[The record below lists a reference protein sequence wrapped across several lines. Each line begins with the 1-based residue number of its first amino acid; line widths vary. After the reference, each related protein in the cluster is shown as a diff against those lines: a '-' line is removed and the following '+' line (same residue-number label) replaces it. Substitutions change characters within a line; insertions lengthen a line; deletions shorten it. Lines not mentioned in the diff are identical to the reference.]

1 MTENLNRSQST
12 KPRFGAARDGRPVLV
27 VGPFPPPVTGF
38 REITR
43 ALAARLEAG
52 PGVGSVNTASKQK
65 SAALRHLSQ
74 ILRNLWAGWRILRA
88 PSQGYGVI
96 SLGCNGSW
104 GLLYTLF
111 HAVLARSTG
120 LNVTLH
126 HHSYAYIDRHMRL
139 MAWLCRIGG
148 PRLTHV
154 FLAPTMAA
162 AFTGLYGAGLT
173 TAVLPNAI
181 FVSAGGEKPPVP
193 TAEGRAIT
201 LGLLSNLDAA
211 KGLHDFVATARLLH
225 KGASASRVRMVLAG
239 PIRDESDKHLVTTA
253 QSEGVLTWLGPLYGA
268 DKRRFFDDLDIFL
281 FATRYRHEAQ
291 PTVIYEALA
300 SGVAVIAYDRGAIAD
315 QVRDCLAAV
324 PVTEAFAPAVLG
336 ELARLTDWGPAEW
349 ERLRDR
355 ARARHAGDIA
365 QGQRTIEALF
375 GGQADKAENDTPER
389 ST

>member
-52 PGVGSVNTASKQK
+52 PGVGSVNTASKHK

-88 PSQGYGVI
+88 PSRGYGVI

-126 HHSYAYIDRHMRL
+126 HHSYAYINRHMRL

-181 FVSAGGEKPPVP
+181 FVSAGGDKPPVP

-268 DKRRFFDDLDIFL
+268 DKQRFFDELDIFL
-281 FATRYRHEAQ
+281 FPTRYHNEAQ

-300 SGVAVIAYDRGAIAD
+300 CGVAIISFDRGAIAE
-315 QVRDCLAAV
+315 QVQNCLDVV
-324 PVTEAFAPAVLG
+324 PVETDFTDKVSQHV
-336 ELARLTDWGPAEW
+336 ARLLDFTASEW
-349 ERLRDR
+349 ELLRER
-355 ARARHAGDIA
+355 ARTRHAEDSMRGRA
-365 QGQRTIEALF
+365 AMGQLF
-375 GGQADKAENDTPER
+375 GAT
-389 ST
+389 T